1 MGWWLDVQTSILTWW
16 PLSQV
21 AKPFKF
27 KTLAHYSQLKAQ
39 ALTCP
44 LVLELNVHFQIS
56 NPWSLES
63 QRCYACT
70 MQCPLPHHQFVCF
83 IVVVCAF
90 AMSIHDL
97 HCSSLLVQTLVCS
110 LLNSKSLKVQYA
122 LVKLGVH
129 YPSFMHVKLLILI
142 WWLFTIFN

>member
-21 AKPFKF
+21 VKPFKF
-27 KTLAHYSQLKAQ
+27 KTLARYSQLKAQ

-44 LVLELNVHFQIS
+44 LVLELNVHFWIS

-70 MQCPLPHHQFVCF
+70 MQCPLPHHQFMCF
-83 IVVVCAF
+83 IVVVCVF
-90 AMSIHDL
+90 
-97 HCSSLLVQTLVCS
+97 CNVNPWPSLLKLVQTLVCS

-142 WWLFTIFN
+142 WWLFMIFN